1 MQETLGKG
9 GHIVDRKERSD
20 RFTELEERYAGY
32 EVYDPQ
38 GEKIGKVDDLFI
50 NENDQPEYIGVK
62 MGFLGMKATLIP
74 MDVCTVDEGR
84 RVIEVS
90 ESKDRVKDA
99 PSFDDDEE
107 ITPEYENTVRSY
119 FGLEGLQTSA
129 DRGSYG
135 PYYPS
140 VRAEEDYTGE
150 ERTDTGESERAEQRE
165 RPGAATAGY
174 REEESRADALGEEY
188 SSGAGEAQT
197 GAGTEDRER
206 EESQD
211 YPGISIGGREGRE
224 PQEQPM
230 QAATGPGAE
239 SAETGGVQAQP
250 TAGEPQAGEEAAE
263 SRAGTETAGE
273 SRADAGTAGTGAAA
287 RFQTGTGTDAGGYES
302 GGVRVHKR
310 VQPGVGEH
318 ESESMRVQKR
328 VRTDREQIR
337 VPKEHEEV
345 RVERVPT
352 EEGGE
357 ELRVRKETVEDEE
370 VVEVDVDK
378 EEVEVDDESG
388 QDTR

>member
-1 MQETLGKG
+1 VQETLGERG
-9 GHIVDRKERSD
+9 RVVDRKERSD
-20 RFTELEERYAGY
+20 RFTELEERYRGY
-32 EVYDPQ
+32 EVYNPE
-38 GEKIGKVDDLFI
+38 GEKIGKVDDLFV

-62 MGFLGMKATLIP
+62 MGFLGMKSTLIP
-74 MDVCTVDEGR
+74 MDACTVDEGR

-119 FGLEGLQTSA
+119 FGLEGLKTST

-140 VRAEEDYTGE
+140 VRTEEDHADD
-150 ERTDTGESERAEQRE
+150 ERTDTGVGERAEQQE

-174 REEESRADALGEEY
+174 REEESRSDVLKEEY

-197 GAGTEDRER
+197 GVGTEGRER

-211 YPGISIGGREGRE
+211 YSGIYIGDRGSTES
-224 PQEQPM
+224 PDS
-230 QAATGPGAE
+230 ATQTTARGPGTDT
-239 SAETGGVQAQP
+239 SETDETRTHR
-250 TAGEPQAGEEAAE
+250 TAGESQAGEETAAE
-263 SRAGTETAGE
+263 SRT
-273 SRADAGTAGTGAAA
+273 GTGTTGAGAAG

-310 VQPGVGEH
+310 VQPGVGDR
-318 ESESMRVQKR
+318 ESGSMRVQKR

-337 VPKEHEEV
+337 VPKKREEV
-345 RVERVPT
+345 SVDRVPT
-352 EEGGE
+352 EEGME
-357 ELRVRKETVEDEE
+357 ELRVRKEVVEDEE
-370 VVEVDVDK
+370 VIDVDVDK
-378 EEVEVDDESG
+378 EEVEVDGE
-388 QDTR
+388 TEPRTE

>member
-1 MQETLGKG
+1 VT
-9 GHIVDRKERSD
+9 DRKERSD
-20 RFTELEERYAGY
+20 RFTELEERFKGY

-62 MGFLGMKATLIP
+62 MGFLGLKATLIP
-74 MDVCTVDEGR
+74 MDACTVDEER

-90 ESKDRVKDA
+90 EPKDRVKDA

-119 FGLEGLQTSA
+119 FGLEGLQTST
-129 DRGSYG
+129 DRVSYG

-140 VRAEEDYTGE
+140 VRAEEDYADE
-150 ERTDTGESERAEQRE
+150 ERTDAGVGERAEQQE

-174 REEESRADALGEEY
+174 REEESRSDVLEEEY
-188 SSGAGEAQT
+188 SSGSGEART

-211 YPGISIGGREGRE
+211 YPGISIGDREKTEAPE
-224 PQEQPM
+224 PAAQTT
-230 QAATGPGAE
+230 ATGPGTDSSVTDEARR
-239 SAETGGVQAQP
+239 
-250 TAGEPQAGEEAAE
+250 TAGESQAGEETAE
-263 SRAGTETAGE
+263 SRAATETPE
-273 SRADAGTAGTGAAA
+273 EYRADTGATGAGAA
-287 RFQTGTGTDAGGYES
+287 GGFPPATRTDAGEYES
-302 GGVRVHKR
+302 AGVRVHKR

>member
-1 MQETLGKG
+1 
-9 GHIVDRKERSD
+9 VDRKERSD

-32 EVYDPQ
+32 EVYDLN

-119 FGLEGLQTSA
+119 FGLEGLQTSM

-140 VRAEEDYTGE
+140 VRAEEDYTDE
-150 ERTDTGESERAEQRE
+150 E

-174 REEESRADALGEEY
+174 REEESRADALEEEY
-188 SSGAGEAQT
+188 SSGSGGART
-197 GAGTEDRER
+197 GAEMEDRER

-211 YPGISIGGREGRE
+211 YPGISIGDRERRE
-224 PQEQPM
+224 PQEHPM
-230 QAATGPGAE
+230 QAAATGPRAE
-239 SAETGGVQAQP
+239 AAETDGVRAQP
-250 TAGEPQAGEEAAE
+250 TAGESQVGTTAAEEPQAGEEAAE

-273 SRADAGTAGTGAAA
+273 SRTDAGTAGAGTAGRA
-287 RFQTGTGTDAGGYES
+287 QTGTGTGAGEYEP

-310 VQPGVGEH
+310 VQPSVGER
-318 ESESMRVQKR
+318 EFGSMRVQKR

-337 VPKEHEEV
+337 VPKKHEEV

-357 ELRVRKETVEDEE
+357 ELRVRKETAEDEG
-370 VVEVDVDK
+370 VVEVDVDR

>member
-1 MQETLGKG
+1 VT
-9 GHIVDRKERSD
+9 DRKERSD
-20 RFTELEERYAGY
+20 RFTELEERFKGY

-50 NENDQPEYIGVK
+50 NENDEPEYIGVK
-62 MGFLGMKATLIP
+62 IGLLGMKSTLVP
-74 MDVCTVDEGR
+74 MDACTVDEER

-90 ESKDRVKDA
+90 ESKDRVKEA

-119 FGLEGLQTSA
+119 FGLEGLQTST

-140 VRAEEDYTGE
+140 VRAEEDYATE
-150 ERTDTGESERAEQRE
+150 ERTDAGEYEREEQRE

-174 REEESRADALGEEY
+174 REEESRSDVLEEKY

-197 GAGTEDRER
+197 GTGTEDRER

-211 YPGISIGGREGRE
+211 YPGISIGDRERRK
-224 PQEQPM
+224 PQEHPM
-230 QAATGPGAE
+230 EAATTGLGTGT
-239 SAETGGVQAQP
+239 SETDGVRAQP
-250 TAGEPQAGEEAAE
+250 TAGEPQAGEEIAAE
-263 SRAGTETAGE
+263 SRAGTETPEE
-273 SRADAGTAGTGAAA
+273 SRAGVGTTGAGAA
-287 RFQTGTGTDAGGYES
+287 GGSQTDAATDAGEYES

-337 VPKEHEEV
+337 VPKKREEV
-345 RVERVPT
+345 RVERVPA

-378 EEVEVDDESG
+378 EEVEVDDE
-388 QDTR
+388 TEPRTE